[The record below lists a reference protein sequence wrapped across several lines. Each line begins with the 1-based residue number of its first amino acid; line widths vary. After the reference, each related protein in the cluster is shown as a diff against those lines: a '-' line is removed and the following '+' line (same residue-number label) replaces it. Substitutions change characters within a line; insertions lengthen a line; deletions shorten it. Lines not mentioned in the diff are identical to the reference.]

1 MLYMK
6 AAFDMYGHAYREGM
20 ICPVCG
26 KKARFLPPGGYCSP
40 ECMLKAAKDKS
51 LAFLMSPNDKYKW
64 FQDLIA

>member
-1 MLYMK
+1 MVYMK

-20 ICPVCG
+20 TCPVCG

-40 ECMLKAAKDKS
+40 KCMLKAAKDKS

-64 FQDLIA
+64 LQDLIA